1 MGISPFDVGLFPSRK
16 ESRVPQHSNS
26 RADLFLPLPSFAT
39 NPQYHISKVHP
50 SQPKVH
56 PPGTGT
62 TASTHDR
69 TGCKADTTHTHPN
82 APASKTRPSI
92 HTPGLLPSA
101 RRAPAKLTPGTQT
114 SPLGPRHVTM
124 TRQPEP
130 TVATGPH
137 TSQASITTI
146 PNPKPVAPRFARPP
160 CAALRLRSSL
170 SIYIYR
176 VSLDRGPWVCWL
188 VVVQPLRAGAV
199 ASC

>member
-1 MGISPFDVGLFPSRK
+1 MQAPCCTRRARPSLTCTPDALPRPSPAPLAWCGFLYSFIAATAAHLATRCVGVSMSVSPFEVGLSPSRK
-16 ESRVPQHSNS
+16 ESRVPQLVPQHSNS

-101 RRAPAKLTPGTQT
+101 RRAPANLTPGTQT
-114 SPLGPRHVTM
+114 SPL
-124 TRQPEP
+124 
-130 TVATGPH
+130 
-137 TSQASITTI
+137 
-146 PNPKPVAPRFARPP
+146 
-160 CAALRLRSSL
+160 
-170 SIYIYR
+170 
-176 VSLDRGPWVCWL
+176 
-188 VVVQPLRAGAV
+188 
-199 ASC
+199 